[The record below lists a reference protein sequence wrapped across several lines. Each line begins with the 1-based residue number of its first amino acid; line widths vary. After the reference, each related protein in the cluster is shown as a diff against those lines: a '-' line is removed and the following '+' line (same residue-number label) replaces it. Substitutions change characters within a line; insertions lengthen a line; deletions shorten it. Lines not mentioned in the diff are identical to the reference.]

1 MLLRR
6 DEIFYIDLP
15 KKIKT
20 EEKESKESRE
30 VKEDPR
36 EQLNRIKEQIISQAR
51 EEARKIL
58 EEAEK
63 RAEEILKN
71 ASEEAERLKL
81 EAERLLE
88 EKKKE
93 KQKFSE
99 YILSLKKQIQTQI
112 HQKLEEILPDIV
124 EVLRVLFRKILEKEM
139 DESVVERKLRSA
151 LSKVAGIEN
160 VRIRIHPE
168 DLDKVD
174 LKELEGKQVI
184 PDPNVEKGGVILETE
199 YGVLDK
205 TFSYQWR
212 LVEDIF
218 EEVVGFE
225 RSSQRIEE
233 ETE

>member
-1 MLLRR
+1 MLLRK

-36 EQLNRIKEQIISQAR
+36 KQFNRIKEQIISQAR
-51 EEARKIL
+51 EEARKIV

-63 RAEEILKN
+63 RAEEILKS

-81 EAERLLE
+81 EAEKFLE
-88 EKKKE
+88 EKRKE

-99 YILSLKKQIQTQI
+99 YILSLKKQIQMQI

-139 DESVVERKLRSA
+139 DESVVVRKLRSA

-160 VRIRIHPE
+160 VKIKIHPE

-174 LKELEGKQVI
+174 LKELKGKQVI

-205 TFSYQWR
+205 TFSYQWK

-225 RSSQRIEE
+225 RPSQRIEE
-233 ETE
+233 KAD

>member
-1 MLLRR
+1 MLLRK

-36 EQLNRIKEQIISQAR
+36 KQFNRIKEQIISQAR
-51 EEARKIL
+51 EEARKIV

-63 RAEEILKN
+63 RAEEILKS

-81 EAERLLE
+81 EVERLLE
-88 EKKKE
+88 EKRKE

-99 YILSLKKQIQTQI
+99 YILSLKKQIQMQI

-139 DESVVERKLRSA
+139 DESVVVRKLRSA

-160 VRIRIHPE
+160 VKIKIHPE

-174 LKELEGKQVI
+174 LKELKGKQVI

-205 TFSYQWR
+205 TFSYQWK

-225 RSSQRIEE
+225 RPSQRIEE
-233 ETE
+233 KAD

>member
-1 MLLRR
+1 M
-6 DEIFYIDLP
+6 
-15 KKIKT
+15 K
-20 EEKESKESRE
+20 S
-30 VKEDPR
+30 
-36 EQLNRIKEQIISQAR
+36 
-51 EEARKIL
+51 
-58 EEAEK
+58 
-63 RAEEILKN
+63 

-81 EAERLLE
+81 EVERLLE
-88 EKKKE
+88 EKRKE

-99 YILSLKKQIQTQI
+99 YILSLKKQIQMQI

-139 DESVVERKLRSA
+139 DESVVVRKLRSA

-160 VRIRIHPE
+160 VKIKIHPE

-174 LKELEGKQVI
+174 LKELKGKQVI

-205 TFSYQWR
+205 TFSYQWK

-225 RSSQRIEE
+225 RPSQRIEE
-233 ETE
+233 KAD